1 MALNIEGATI
11 GFDANNLQST
21 LNHIHNNCVVNAQNS
36 FKRNMDTLRTAVDE
50 CWVGQSAETFKSN
63 MQSDVDQICKQLDD
77 AYAALKGVFQ
87 SVQNQYAEL
96 DEGLIARKG

>member
-21 LNHIHNNCVVNAQNS
+21 LNHIQNNCVNNAKNAL
-36 FKRNMDTLRTAVDE
+36 KRNMDTLRSAVDD

-63 MQSDVDQICKQLDD
+63 MQHDVDAICKHLDD

-87 SVQNQYAEL
+87 DVQNQYAAL
-96 DEGLIARKG
+96 DEGLIQGR

>member
-21 LNHIHNNCVVNAQNS
+21 LNHIQNNCVNNAKNAL
-36 FKRNMDTLRTAVDE
+36 KRNMDTLRSAVDD

-63 MQSDVDQICKQLDD
+63 MQHDVDAICKQLDD

-87 SVQNQYAEL
+87 DVQNQYAAL
-96 DEGLIARKG
+96 DEGLIQGR